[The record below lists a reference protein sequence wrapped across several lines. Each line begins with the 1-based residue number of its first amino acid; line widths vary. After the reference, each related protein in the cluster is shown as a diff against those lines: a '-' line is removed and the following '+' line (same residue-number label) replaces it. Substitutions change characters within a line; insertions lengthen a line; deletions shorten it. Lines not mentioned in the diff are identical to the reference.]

1 MTTEN
6 DEFSAARF
14 DQMTGQDRDY
24 FHRQTGRQEMA
35 DAISLMTRVF
45 SLKALAEIKESKGY
59 RYQKGRPVKPGSD
72 QTLQGTWAEYC
83 LYIVGRSV
91 DQVDRDLANYQAF
104 GEEALAAMQRAG
116 IGYRQ
121 LRDLRRLPED
131 ERAALIA
138 AADGGDQDA
147 LIETAEDL
155 LSRKG
160 KQVAALTAD
169 LDEAKKT
176 LEVKEKLLADRNDE
190 LNRVRERLIMI
201 QTDQAERE
209 EALKLEVDGLV
220 AEALRSLNVRLTEGF
235 KALAETAAETG
246 GDGADQKRF
255 MARQIA
261 DIKAAVE
268 GIQEQFGIPD
278 APDEVNDPVWA
289 RKEEAK
295 EEAPAQEP
303 EWLAEGVTAPG
314 GEQAALPVPAG
325 RKLRAVPAAE
335 TEEAQ
340 S

>member
-24 FHRQTGRQEMA
+24 FQRQIGRREMA
-35 DAISLMTRVF
+35 DAISQMTQVF
-45 SLKALAEIKESKGY
+45 ALKTLAEIKESKGY
-59 RYQKGRPVKPGSD
+59 RYLKGRPVKPGSD
-72 QTLQGTWAEYC
+72 QTLTGTWAEFC
-83 LYIVGRSV
+83 LYMVGRSV
-91 DQVDRDLANYQAF
+91 EKVDLDLANYQAF

-220 AEALRSLNVRLTEGF
+220 AEALRALKVNLAEGF
-235 KALAETAAETG
+235 KVLTETAAEAG

-255 MARQIA
+255 MAKQIA

-278 APDEVNDPVWA
+278 KPDEVNDPVWA
-289 RKEEAK
+289 RKDAH
-295 EEAPAQEP
+295 AAQEP
-303 EWLAEGVTAPG
+303 EWLAEGATAKP
-314 GEQAALPVPAG
+314 PAPEG
-325 RKLRAVPAAE
+325 KKLRSVPAAE
-335 TEEAQ
+335 TEEEQ

>member
-1 MTTEN
+1 MTTEIT
-6 DEFSAARF
+6 EISAVQF
-14 DQMTGQDRDY
+14 DRTSRLDRD
-24 FHRQTGRQEMA
+24 FFQRQIGRREMA
-35 DAISLMTRVF
+35 DAIGQMAQVF
-45 SLKALAEIKESKGY
+45 SLKTLAEIKKEKGY
-59 RYQKGRPVKPGSD
+59 RNLKGLTVKSGSE
-72 QTLQGTWAEYC
+72 QTLTGTWAEFC
-83 LYIVGRSV
+83 LYVVGSSADKV
-91 DQVDRDLANYQAF
+91 DLDLANYAAF
-104 GEEALAAMQRAG
+104 GEEALEAMQRAG

-131 ERAALIA
+131 EHAALIA

-147 LIETAEDL
+147 LIEVAEDL
-155 LSRKG
+155 LTRKG
-160 KQVAALTAD
+160 RQITTLTAD

-220 AEALRSLNVRLTEGF
+220 AEALRALKVNLAEGF
-235 KALAETAAETG
+235 KVLTETAAEAG

-255 MARQIA
+255 MAKQIA

-278 APDEVNDPVWA
+278 KPDEVNDPVWA
-289 RKEEAK
+289 RKDAH
-295 EEAPAQEP
+295 AAQEP
-303 EWLAEGVTAPG
+303 EWLAEGATAKP
-314 GEQAALPVPAG
+314 PAPEG
-325 RKLRAVPAAE
+325 KKLRSVPAAE
-335 TEEAQ
+335 TEEEQ